1 MVHRGSMLSLIL
13 HLTANLAVLYQ
24 KYKAI
29 NGVKLKQLIFITQL
43 RSVQKNPQQPK
54 TKAEI
59 GEKKKIT
66 VGIAIAVLVRGLG
79 AHCPIIT
86 SKQREEN

>member
-1 MVHRGSMLSLIL
+1 MLSLIL

-43 RSVQKNPQQPK
+43 RSVQKKPQQPK
-54 TKAEI
+54 TKAET
-59 GEKKKIT
+59 GEKKRLLLALLLQPWSEVSELT
-66 VGIAIAVLVRGLG
+66 VQLSLANKERKTD
-79 AHCPIIT
+79 P
-86 SKQREEN
+86 S